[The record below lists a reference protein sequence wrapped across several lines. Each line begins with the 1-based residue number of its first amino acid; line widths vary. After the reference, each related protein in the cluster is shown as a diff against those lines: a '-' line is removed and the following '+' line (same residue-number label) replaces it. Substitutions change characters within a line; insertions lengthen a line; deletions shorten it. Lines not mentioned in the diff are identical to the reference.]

1 MARRSIVDKDYGM
14 EEMMDSY
21 KRMRVLFCDHLNL
34 PRGKYLPQAVA
45 KSGSARFCISLFG
58 LTHDRELTPVTGAM
72 MLEGLPD
79 LEAVFDPDDVRPS
92 WEDDTG
98 IVLADLQQEGS
109 TLPTCGR
116 SLLKR
121 TIAQFGE
128 KGLSAQVGIELE
140 AFIFQRGD
148 DGTWVPYDTPGAFVY
163 GSGQSVD
170 PAGLIDDIWHQAERC
185 NLPIES
191 LNSEYDWPQFELTLK
206 YSDALSAIDN
216 IFLFKV
222 MAKETLAKRGYL
234 LSFMPKPLSDRGGS
248 GLHVNFSFNDS
259 KGGNALADPDGAD
272 GISDLARQC
281 IAGLMQ
287 HHEGMAA
294 LLAPTVNSYRR
305 LRPASLSGYW
315 ANWGLDHRG
324 TTVRIP
330 GERGAATRIEHRI
343 ADCASNPYV
352 TTATVLQAARL
363 GIDNGYELPPVE
375 TGDCFENINTERCVP
390 ENLGAALAALRADQA
405 LVDAVGPDLVAN
417 FCEIKE
423 VEWGKYLAHTTDWE
437 LDYYQNFV

>member
-1 MARRSIVDKDYGM
+1 M
-14 EEMMDSY
+14 EENMSAY

-34 PRGKYLPQAVA
+34 PRGKYLPASVA
-45 KSGSARFCISLFG
+45 ESGKARFCISLFG
-58 LTHDRELTPVTGAM
+58 LTHDRELSPVSGSM

-79 LEAVFDPDDVRPS
+79 LEAVFDPNDARPS

-98 IVLADLQQEGS
+98 ILLADLERHGT

-121 TIAQFGE
+121 TIAQFKE
-128 KGLSAQVGIELE
+128 KDLDTQIGIELE

-148 DGTWVPYDTPGAFVY
+148 DGQWVPYDTPGAFVY

-170 PAGLIDDIWHQAERC
+170 PAGLIDDIWRQAELC

-248 GLHVNFSFNDS
+248 GLHVNFSFTDTN
-259 KGGNALADPDGAD
+259 GNNALADPDASE
-272 GISDLARQC
+272 GISDLTRQC
-281 IAGLMQ
+281 IAGLIQ

-330 GERGAATRIEHRI
+330 GERGSATRIEHRM
-343 ADCASNPYV
+343 ADCAANPYV
-352 TTATVLQAARL
+352 AAATVLQAARL
-363 GIDNGYELPPVE
+363 GIEHQYDLPPAE

-390 ENLGAALAALRADQA
+390 ENLGAALGALRADEA
-405 LVDAVGPDLVAN
+405 LVEAMGEGLVAN

-423 VEWGKYLAHTTDWE
+423 IEWGKYLGHTSDWE
-437 LDYYQNFV
+437 LEYYQNFI